1 LLVRTGEQFETTA
14 LAGTKAD
21 VQREWTD
28 KERHEQAL
36 VADFIE
42 QNVHGG
48 NASDVTV
55 SQAKSMA
62 YGSLQ
67 HLQSNIT
74 FRSEEDEDF
83 WLNALHPTPAVGGT
97 PWKKALDFIANHE
110 AGDRRYYTGFL
121 GTIEGDQA
129 AFYVNLRCM
138 QCFANGFRLFAG
150 GGIVA
155 GSDPAK
161 EWKET
166 RDKIESIRAGI
177 GAQ

>member
-1 LLVRTGEQFETTA
+1 
-14 LAGTKAD
+14 
-21 VQREWTD
+21 
-28 KERHEQAL
+28 
-36 VADFIE
+36 
-42 QNVHGG
+42 
-48 NASDVTV
+48 
-55 SQAKSMA
+55 MA

-97 PWKKALDFIANHE
+97 PREKALDFIANHE
-110 AGDRRYYTGFL
+110 SGERRYYTGFL
-121 GTIEGDQA
+121 GTIEGDRA

-177 GAQ
+177 AAQ